1 MSAAPTSRSSR
12 FGSLAQAVKDRA
24 AATAPPRAEGEG
36 GGAPI
41 APSPSR
47 ALAGAG
53 VHGPSAALGTL
64 AEGLRERVARLE
76 AELTRASGR
85 NADLER
91 DLERAKKTA
100 STAGAFVEEFLFLD
114 PRFVRDELPR
124 DRMPGAF
131 AGPEFEELL
140 ADIRDNG
147 QNDAI
152 TVRPSARGEGG
163 GYEVAAGRRRLEACR
178 LLEVQVLARVR
189 CLDDA
194 AMLRVQ
200 FAENERRE
208 DISALER
215 ARWFAEVQARLGAPQ
230 KDVAAQ
236 FGLDPSTLSLYLRL
250 ARFPAEIVERLRA
263 PRRLAALR
271 ARRVMEAVEADSRAL
286 PRILD
291 ALDAHARASA
301 SRYGGVDPEEQ
312 IDVLLRAAEGRGG
325 PRPAARVPLP
335 DRRHVV
341 HQGRRV
347 GTLTRNGGQ
356 WVFRF
361 ATSVQDEVVQA
372 LADRMGDLIAEIH
385 RGTDAGNRS

>member
-1 MSAAPTSRSSR
+1 
-12 FGSLAQAVKDRA
+12 
-24 AATAPPRAEGEG
+24 
-36 GGAPI
+36 
-41 APSPSR
+41 
-47 ALAGAG
+47 

-76 AELTRASGR
+76 AELARASGR

-91 DLERAKKTA
+91 DLKRARKTV
-100 STAGAFVEEFLFLD
+100 SLAGASVEEFLFLD
-114 PRFVRDELPR
+114 PRSVRDELPR

-152 TVRPSARGEGG
+152 TVRPSAGGEGG

-178 LLEVQVLARVR
+178 LLEVEVLARVR
-189 CLDDA
+189 RLDDA

-230 KDVAAQ
+230 KEVAAQ

-271 ARRVMEAVEADSRAL
+271 ARRVMEAVEADPRAL

-291 ALDAHARASA
+291 ALDTHARASA
-301 SRYGGVDPEEQ
+301 SRHGNGGSGVDPEEQ
-312 IDVLLRAAEGRGG
+312 IDVLLRAAEGRVRL
-325 PRPAARVPLP
+325 PPAARVPVP

-385 RGTDAGNRS
+385 KGTDAGDRS